1 MKTQHCLPI
10 LIIAGLWSYPR
21 EGFTEEFD
29 TTLLAGESAK
39 GDISRLYQENTL
51 PSGDQLMDVYV
62 NNTWKGQFTVEVG
75 EHNNAL
81 SFQPED
87 INKLGLNLSDDAKK
101 LSAEKQPVPADDLTP
116 GLTYHLNKSTLRLDL
131 SVPQIGVKTADAG
144 YIDPELWD
152 HGQPAV
158 ILGYNVNYYNAR
170 QKKNNKQ
177 SNDSF
182 FATVNSGLNLGVWQF
197 RDESVYTAYSGGH
210 KGWKN
215 NSRYLYRPISRI
227 LSALTLGD
235 FYTPP
240 SLFGSFKFRGA
251 SLATDMNMLP
261 PSGQGFAPIIRGVAQ
276 TNALVSIYQN
286 GNLIFQENVPPGEFM
301 FRDIQPTGG
310 SGDFSVIIQEA
321 DGRKES
327 FTVPFSAVPDM
338 LKEGIYN
345 YSLTAGQARL
355 DNTHYRPEFVQG
367 EFRYG
372 LNNTVTLYTGG
383 IAGKDYRS
391 LLAGSAWNLP
401 FGALSVDVT
410 QADADFKTGRK
421 SGQSYRIAYSKFVS
435 TTSTNLTLATYRYS
449 TGNFYSFT
457 DAIYQQDNYRA
468 WDAYRNEQEN
478 LTDNTPRQIPDLM
491 TMDAMRGARAKNTF
505 TVNLNQYL
513 GENRGVI
520 YISGTHRDY
529 WNSGGSNR
537 EYQLGY
543 SNSYNEISYT
553 VSASRTRNFD
563 DKNETRFYLNVSVPI
578 SVFGKSASLSSGIY
592 ATDSRYQQ
600 ATVSLS
606 GTAGKDDL
614 VNYTLTGSNQ
624 NGGSNL
630 AGANLT
636 YRNPYSTLSGSFS
649 EGNDYRQ
656 AGAGAKGTIVAIP
669 GHIAMSGD
677 TGNTYTIIDAPQTG
691 NRMVNSDKASLTNSD
706 GVVLMTQSV
715 PYRANS
721 YTLSDTEKS
730 SGAEVTGN
738 IGQVSPYKGAVS
750 YIRMETD
757 PRQTFILRAA
767 RENGGTLP
775 FGTEVT
781 DEQHQ
786 PLGYVGQSGLLYL
799 KSGQL
804 PSSLIIKLTAD
815 GKQQCVIRNPVVTP
829 DKNHNI
835 CR

>member
-1 MKTQHCLPI
+1 
-10 LIIAGLWSYPR
+10 
-21 EGFTEEFD
+21 
-29 TTLLAGESAK
+29 
-39 GDISRLYQENTL
+39 
-51 PSGDQLMDVYV
+51 
-62 NNTWKGQFTVEVG
+62 
-75 EHNNAL
+75 
-81 SFQPED
+81 
-87 INKLGLNLSDDAKK
+87 
-101 LSAEKQPVPADDLTP
+101 
-116 GLTYHLNKSTLRLDL
+116 
-131 SVPQIGVKTADAG
+131 
-144 YIDPELWD
+144 
-152 HGQPAV
+152 
-158 ILGYNVNYYNAR
+158 
-170 QKKNNKQ
+170 
-177 SNDSF
+177 
-182 FATVNSGLNLGVWQF
+182 
-197 RDESVYTAYSGGH
+197 
-210 KGWKN
+210 
-215 NSRYLYRPISRI
+215 
-227 LSALTLGD
+227 
-235 FYTPP
+235 
-240 SLFGSFKFRGA
+240 
-251 SLATDMNMLP
+251 
-261 PSGQGFAPIIRGVAQ
+261 
-276 TNALVSIYQN
+276 
-286 GNLIFQENVPPGEFM
+286 
-301 FRDIQPTGG
+301 
-310 SGDFSVIIQEA
+310 
-321 DGRKES
+321 
-327 FTVPFSAVPDM
+327 
-338 LKEGIYN
+338 
-345 YSLTAGQARL
+345 
-355 DNTHYRPEFVQG
+355 
-367 EFRYG
+367 
-372 LNNTVTLYTGG
+372 
-383 IAGKDYRS
+383 
-391 LLAGSAWNLP
+391 
-401 FGALSVDVT
+401 
-410 QADADFKTGRK
+410 
-421 SGQSYRIAYSKFVS
+421 
-435 TTSTNLTLATYRYS
+435 
-449 TGNFYSFT
+449 
-457 DAIYQQDNYRA
+457 
-468 WDAYRNEQEN
+468 
-478 LTDNTPRQIPDLM
+478 
-491 TMDAMRGARAKNTF
+491 MDAMRGARAKNTF

-677 TGNTYTIIDAPQTG
+677 TGNTYTIIDAPQAG

>member
-29 TTLLAGESAK
+29 TSLLAGESAK

-51 PSGDQLMDVYV
+51 PSGEQLMDVYV
-62 NNTWKGQFTVEVG
+62 NNTWKGQFTVQVG
-75 EHNNAL
+75 EDNNSL

-87 INKLGLNLSDDAKK
+87 INKLGLNLSDNAKK
-101 LSAEKQPVPADDLTP
+101 LSAEKQLVPANNLIS

-131 SVPQIGVKTADAG
+131 FVPQIGVKTADAG

-152 HGQPAV
+152 HGQPAF
-158 ILGYNVNYYNAR
+158 ILGYNVNYYNYK

-177 SNDSF
+177 NNDSV
-182 FATVNSGLNLGVWQF
+182 FATVNTGLNLGVWQF
-197 RDESVYTAYSGGH
+197 RDESVYSSYSGGH

-240 SLFGSFKFRGA
+240 SLFSSFKFRGV

-345 YSLTAGQARL
+345 YSLTAGQARPE
-355 DNTHYRPEFVQG
+355 NTHYRPEFIQG

-372 LNNTVTLYTGG
+372 LNNTVTLYTGA

-391 LLAGSAWNLP
+391 VLAGSAWNLS

-421 SGQSYRIAYSKFVS
+421 SGQSYRVAYSKFVS

-449 TGNFYSFT
+449 TGDFYSFT
-457 DAIYQQDNYRA
+457 DVIYQQDNYRA
-468 WDAYRNEQEN
+468 WDAYRNAQEN
-478 LTDNTPRQIPDLM
+478 TPDNTPGQISDLM

-529 WNSGGSNR
+529 WNSGGNNR

-543 SNSYNEISYT
+543 SNSYNDISYT
-553 VSASRTRNFD
+553 VSASRTRNYD

-578 SVFGKSASLSSGIY
+578 SVFGKNASLSSGIY

-600 ATVSLS
+600 TTVNLS

-614 VNYTLTGSNQ
+614 VNYTLSGSNQ

-630 AGANLT
+630 AGANLS
-636 YRNPYSTLSGSFS
+636 YRNPYSTLSGSLS

-677 TGNTYTIIDAPQTG
+677 TGNTYTIIDAPQAD

-706 GVVLMTQSV
+706 GVVLMTQPV

-757 PRQTFILRAA
+757 SRQTFILRAS

-804 PSSLIIKLTAD
+804 PSLLVIKLTAD
-815 GKQQCVIRNPVVTP
+815 GKQQCIIRNPVVTS

>member
-29 TTLLAGESAK
+29 TSLLAGESAK
-39 GDISRLYQENTL
+39 GDISRLYRENTL
-51 PSGDQLMDVYV
+51 PSGEQLMDVYV
-62 NNTWKGQFTVEVG
+62 NNTWKGQFTVQVG
-75 EHNNAL
+75 EDNNSL

-87 INKLGLNLSDDAKK
+87 INKLGLNLSDNAKK
-101 LSAEKQPVPADDLTP
+101 LSAGKQLVPANNLTS

-131 SVPQIGVKTADAG
+131 AVPQIAVKTTDAG

-152 HGQPAV
+152 HGKPAF
-158 ILGYNVNYYNAR
+158 ILGYNVNYYNYK

-177 SNDSF
+177 NNDSV
-182 FATVNSGLNLGVWQF
+182 FATLNAGLNLGVWQF
-197 RDESVYTAYSGGH
+197 RDESVYSSYSGGH

-227 LSALTLGD
+227 LSALTMGD

-345 YSLTAGQARL
+345 YSVSAGQARPE
-355 DNTHYRPEFVQG
+355 NTHYRPEFIQG

-372 LNNTVTLYTGG
+372 LNNTVTLYTGA

-391 LLAGSAWNLP
+391 VLAGSAWNLS

-421 SGQSYRIAYSKFVS
+421 SGQSYRVAYSKFVS

-468 WDAYRNEQEN
+468 WGAYRNEQEN
-478 LTDNTPRQIPDLM
+478 TPDNTPGQIPDLM

-505 TVNLNQYL
+505 TVNLNQSL

-529 WNSGGSNR
+529 WNSGGNNR

-543 SNSYNEISYT
+543 SNSYNDISYT

-578 SVFGKSASLSSGIY
+578 SVFGKNASLSSGIY

-600 ATVSLS
+600 TTVNLS

-614 VNYTLTGSNQ
+614 VNYTLSGSNQ
-624 NGGSNL
+624 SGGSNL
-630 AGANLT
+630 AGANLS
-636 YRNPYSTLSGSFS
+636 YRNPYSTLSGSLS

-677 TGNTYTIIDAPQTG
+677 TGNTYTIIDAPQAD

-706 GVVLMTQSV
+706 GVVLMTQPV

-757 PRQTFILRAA
+757 SRQTFILRAS
-767 RENGGTLP
+767 RENGGTIP

-804 PSSLIIKLTAD
+804 PPLLLIKLTAD
-815 GKQQCVIRNPVVTP
+815 GKQQCIIRNPVVTS

>member
-29 TTLLAGESAK
+29 TSLLAGESAK
-39 GDISRLYQENTL
+39 GDISRLYRENTL
-51 PSGDQLMDVYV
+51 PSGEQLMDVYV
-62 NNTWKGQFTVEVG
+62 NNTWKGQFTVQVG
-75 EHNNAL
+75 EDNNSL

-87 INKLGLNLSDDAKK
+87 INKLGLNLSDNAKK
-101 LSAEKQPVPADDLTP
+101 LSAGKQLVPANNLTS

-131 SVPQIGVKTADAG
+131 AVPQIAVKTTDAG

-152 HGQPAV
+152 HGKPAF
-158 ILGYNVNYYNAR
+158 ILGYNVNYYNYK

-177 SNDSF
+177 NNDSV
-182 FATVNSGLNLGVWQF
+182 FATLNAGLNLGVWQF
-197 RDESVYTAYSGGH
+197 RDESVYSSYSGGH

-227 LSALTLGD
+227 LSALTMGD

-345 YSLTAGQARL
+345 YSVSAGQARPE
-355 DNTHYRPEFVQG
+355 NTHYRPEFIQG

-372 LNNTVTLYTGG
+372 LNNTVTLYTGA

-391 LLAGSAWNLP
+391 VLAGSAWNLS

-421 SGQSYRIAYSKFVS
+421 SGQSYRVAYSKFVS

-449 TGNFYSFT
+449 TGDFYSFT

-478 LTDNTPRQIPDLM
+478 TPDNTPGQIPDLM

-505 TVNLNQYL
+505 TVNLNQSL

-529 WNSGGSNR
+529 WNSGGNNR

-543 SNSYNEISYT
+543 SNSYNDISYT

-578 SVFGKSASLSSGIY
+578 SVFGKNASLSSGIY

-600 ATVSLS
+600 TTVNLS

-614 VNYTLTGSNQ
+614 VNYTLSGSNQ
-624 NGGSNL
+624 SGGSNL
-630 AGANLT
+630 AGANLS
-636 YRNPYSTLSGSFS
+636 YRNPYSTLSGSLS

-677 TGNTYTIIDAPQTG
+677 TGNTYTIIDAPQAD

-706 GVVLMTQSV
+706 GVVLMTQPV

-757 PRQTFILRAA
+757 SRQTFILRAS
-767 RENGGTLP
+767 RENGGTIP

-804 PSSLIIKLTAD
+804 PPLLLIKLTAD
-815 GKQQCVIRNPVVTP
+815 GKQQCIIRNPVVTS

>member
-29 TTLLAGESAK
+29 TSLLAGESAK

-51 PSGDQLMDVYV
+51 PSGEQLMDVHV
-62 NNTWKGQFTVEVG
+62 NNTWKGQFTVLVRED
-75 EHNNAL
+75 NNSL

-87 INKLGLNLSDDAKK
+87 INKLGLNLSDNAKK
-101 LSAEKQPVPADDLTP
+101 LSAEKQLVPANNLTS
-116 GLTYHLNKSTLRLDL
+116 GLTYHPNKSTLRLDL
-131 SVPQIGVKTADAG
+131 FVPQIGVKTADAG

-152 HGQPAV
+152 HGQPAF
-158 ILGYNVNYYNAR
+158 ILGYNVNYYNYK

-177 SNDSF
+177 NNDSI
-182 FATVNSGLNLGVWQF
+182 FATVNTGLNLGVWQF
-197 RDESVYTAYSGGH
+197 RDESVYSSYSGGH

-240 SLFGSFKFRGA
+240 SLFGSFKFRGV

-345 YSLTAGQARL
+345 YSLTAGQARPE
-355 DNTHYRPEFVQG
+355 NTHYRPEFIQG

-372 LNNTVTLYTGG
+372 LNNTVTLYTGA

-391 LLAGSAWNLP
+391 VLAGSAWNLS

-421 SGQSYRIAYSKFVS
+421 SGQSYRVAYSKFVS

-449 TGNFYSFT
+449 TGDFYSFT

-468 WDAYRNEQEN
+468 WDAYRNAQEN
-478 LTDNTPRQIPDLM
+478 TPDNTPGQIPDLM

-529 WNSGGSNR
+529 WNSGGNNR

-543 SNSYNEISYT
+543 SNSYNDISYT
-553 VSASRTRNFD
+553 VSASRTRNYD

-578 SVFGKSASLSSGIY
+578 SVFGKNASLSSGIY

-600 ATVSLS
+600 TTVNLS

-614 VNYTLTGSNQ
+614 VNYTLSGSNQ

-630 AGANLT
+630 AGANLS
-636 YRNPYSTLSGSFS
+636 YRNPYSTLSGSLS

-677 TGNTYTIIDAPQTG
+677 TGNTYTIIDAPQAD

-706 GVVLMTQSV
+706 GVVLMTQPV

-757 PRQTFILRAA
+757 SRQTFILRAS

-804 PSSLIIKLTAD
+804 PSLLVIKLTAD
-815 GKQQCVIRNPVVTP
+815 GKQQCIIRNPLVTS